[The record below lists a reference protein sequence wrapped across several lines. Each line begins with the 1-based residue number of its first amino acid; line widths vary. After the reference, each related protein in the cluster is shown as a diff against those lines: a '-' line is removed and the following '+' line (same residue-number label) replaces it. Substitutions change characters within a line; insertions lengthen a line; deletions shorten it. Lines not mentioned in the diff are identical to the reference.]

1 MHILLEPFRLGI
13 FVSFDFTSFTRL
25 LTFWKID
32 KLFSLSLIT
41 MCLLKTHVVGR
52 VMFVA
57 LMCPLLYLALVL
69 ADHSPGLLSRICE
82 TGM

>member
-1 MHILLEPFRLGI
+1 
-13 FVSFDFTSFTRL
+13 
-25 LTFWKID
+25 
-32 KLFSLSLIT
+32 

-69 ADHSPGLLSRICE
+69 ADRSPDLLSRICE